1 MTVVSDVYVNV
12 LMGPILMI
20 ILEEITFQI
29 NYFTFRFLTKD
40 VVIKGDV

>member
-29 NYFTFRFLTKD
+29 NYFTFRFLAKD